1 MQQTPASFYGGLAFK
16 IDTSAATNFYI
27 KRQNEQ
33 RAKETALD
41 KYYKNLTS
49 KSTNVGMRPQEDEAF
64 QQALRNYKNFYNAH
78 ASEIASGRSPEL
90 ADQAE
95 QLAALPFTIAAK
107 SKARFAKDNMVQTIR
122 GANAD
127 MADRWTDDTWTK
139 FKKSTE
145 SAYVIND
152 DRSVTENPNSYD
164 FNPMDIAVNPKKI
177 DLTKQWDD
185 EGKGIEV
192 AEEQKDT
199 PDDIDPQFTTQRTV
213 TSKPTLGGLATVG
226 IRADANWNK
235 ETQFTFAKTTNF
247 EDYKAHPEKF
257 MPLLESFQKVY
268 PNKPIENDKDL
279 YIATSINMADKTTPK
294 TQLRL
299 RDEVG
304 WSKWNRAQNLIAS
317 KNLAVFNKSLTPQET
332 KDVNTVH
339 TFFEDIPAGTYK
351 LVGGGTAVK
360 KGDNW
365 YDAGGKPLT
374 TQGDN
379 PIRITGKQNIPEG
392 FAAGVTNSKLKLGVD
407 YMDLHVDKGRA
418 TGGYNEITMLVPR
431 TTAARVA
438 LKGTGQKVPVQTV
451 SPLIQ
456 DNDPNKIGF

>member
-1 MQQTPASFYGGLAFK
+1 MQQTPASFYGGDAFK

-64 QQALRNYKNFYNAH
+64 QQSLRNYKNFYNAH

-127 MADRWTDDTWTK
+127 MADRWTDDTWDK

-192 AEEQKDT
+192 AEEQTDK
-199 PDDIDPQFTTQRTV
+199 PDDIDPQFTIQRTI
-213 TSKPTLGGLATVG
+213 TSKPTLVGLATVG
-226 IRADANWNK
+226 TRADANWNK

-279 YIATSINMADKTTPK
+279 YIATSINIADKTTPK

-299 RDEVG
+299 RDEKK
-304 WSKWNRAQNLIAS
+304 WSSWNRAENARVAREDATFRSKLTAQQNQSTNNAR
-317 KNLAVFNKSLTPQET
+317 
-332 KDVNTVH
+332 
-339 TFFEDIPAGTYK
+339 TFFEEIPNGTYDIN
-351 LVGGGTAVK
+351 GGGKAVK
-360 KGDNW
+360 NGDGW
-365 YDAGGKPLT
+365 YDTNGKPLT
-374 TQGDN
+374 ALGDKTV
-379 PIRITGKQNIPEG
+379 RITGNLPQG
-392 FAAGVTNSKLKLGVD
+392 FTAGVTNSKLKLGVD
-407 YMDLHVDKGRA
+407 YMDLHVEKGRA
-418 TGGYNEITMLVPR
+418 IGGYNEITKYVPR
-431 TTAARVA
+431 RDAVVLAA
-438 LKGTGQKVPVQTV
+438 KGTGQKVQLETV